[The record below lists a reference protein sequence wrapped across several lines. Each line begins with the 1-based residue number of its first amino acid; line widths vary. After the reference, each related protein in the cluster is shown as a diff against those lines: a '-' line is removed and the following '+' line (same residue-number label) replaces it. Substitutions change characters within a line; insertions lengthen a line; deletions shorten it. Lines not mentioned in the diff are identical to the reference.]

1 MNPSVWLELQ
11 AWFGL
16 RSVRERGIVLIT
28 VGLLLFY
35 GWDWFLQSN
44 LQAFAASE
52 ARRLQTLEQTNLGLA
67 QQHNNLAAIAQEN
80 PNTLL
85 KRTIG
90 RLNAQNE
97 RLDLEIEA
105 MSGTLVQPIQMADVL
120 SRVMLQQGGVEL
132 LSIENRPP
140 ESLFFRSGE
149 SGDEPLVVYKH
160 GLNLTLRGSYLDVL
174 RYLSAIE
181 NLGVR
186 FFWERVEYTSEAYP
200 AGVIAIE
207 VFTLSTQEQLL
218 NV

>member
-105 MSGTLVQPIQMADVL
+105 MSGTLVQPLQMADVL

-149 SGDEPLVVYKH
+149 SGDEPLVVS
-160 GLNLTLRGSYLDVL
+160 NT
-174 RYLSAIE
+174 A
-181 NLGVR
+181 
-186 FFWERVEYTSEAYP
+186 
-200 AGVIAIE
+200 
-207 VFTLSTQEQLL
+207 ST
-218 NV
+218 

>member
-1 MNPSVWLELQ
+1 MNPSLWLELQ
-11 AWFGL
+11 TWFGL
-16 RSVRERGIVLIT
+16 RSARERGIVLIT
-28 VGLLLFY
+28 VSLLLFF
-35 GWDWFLQSN
+35 GWDWFLQAN
-44 LQAFAASE
+44 LDAFAASE
-52 ARRLQTLEQTNLGLA
+52 TRRLQSLEQINVGLND
-67 QQHNNLAAIAQEN
+67 QLETLSAIAQEN

-85 KRTIG
+85 RRTIS
-90 RLNAQNE
+90 RLNAQND

-105 MSGTLVQPIQMADVL
+105 MSGTLVQPIQMANVL
-120 SRVMLQQGGVEL
+120 SQVMLQQGGVEL

-140 ESLFFRSGE
+140 ESLFFSSGE
-149 SGDEPLVVYKH
+149 LGDEPLVVFKH

-186 FFWERVEYTSEAYP
+186 FFWERVEYKSEAYP
-200 AGVIAIE
+200 LGVIAIE

>member
-1 MNPSVWLELQ
+1 MNPSLWLELQ
-11 AWFGL
+11 TWFGL
-16 RSVRERGIVLIT
+16 RSARERGIVLIT
-28 VGLLLFY
+28 VSLLLFF
-35 GWDWFLQSN
+35 GWDWFLQAN
-44 LQAFAASE
+44 LDAFAASE
-52 ARRLQTLEQTNLGLA
+52 TRRLQSLEQINVGLNE
-67 QQHNNLAAIAQEN
+67 QLETLSAIAQEN

-85 KRTIG
+85 RRTIS
-90 RLNAQNE
+90 RLNAQND

-105 MSGTLVQPIQMADVL
+105 MSGTLVQPIQMANVL
-120 SRVMLQQGGVEL
+120 SQVMLQQGGVEL

-140 ESLFFRSGE
+140 ESLFFSSGE
-149 SGDEPLVVYKH
+149 LGDEPLVVFKH

>member
-1 MNPSVWLELQ
+1 MNPSLWLELQ
-11 AWFGL
+11 TWFGL
-16 RSVRERGIVLIT
+16 RSARERGIVLIT
-28 VGLLLFY
+28 VSLLLFF
-35 GWDWFLQSN
+35 GWDWFLQAN
-44 LQAFAASE
+44 LDAFAASE
-52 ARRLQTLEQTNLGLA
+52 TRRLQSLEQINVGLND
-67 QQHNNLAAIAQEN
+67 QLETLSAIAQEN

-85 KRTIG
+85 RRTIS
-90 RLNAQNE
+90 RLNAQND

-105 MSGTLVQPIQMADVL
+105 MSGTLVQPIQMANVL
-120 SRVMLQQGGVEL
+120 SQVMLQQGGVEL

-140 ESLFFRSGE
+140 ESLFFSSGE
-149 SGDEPLVVYKH
+149 LGDEPLVVFKH

-186 FFWERVEYTSEAYP
+186 FFWERVEYKTESYP
-200 AGVIAIE
+200 LGVIDIK